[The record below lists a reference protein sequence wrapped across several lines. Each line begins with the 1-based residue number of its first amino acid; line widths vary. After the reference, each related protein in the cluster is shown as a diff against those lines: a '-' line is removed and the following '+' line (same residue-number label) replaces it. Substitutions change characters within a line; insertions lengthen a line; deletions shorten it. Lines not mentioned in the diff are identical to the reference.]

1 MPLPKLPSKPATIL
15 LAEDYPATPAP
26 RSAAPAAS
34 RKAAAPAAVQAAVQ
48 AVPSPK
54 PAAKPKA
61 LPVPAPVIAAAPAP
75 AAAAPKARA
84 NAATKIKQVAA
95 LMVAKPVA
103 PVAPV
108 AAAPAPA
115 PVPVAAAKP
124 AAKAKAPAAPA
135 ARAKV
140 TPITEKPHPA
150 KHKPVEVPIKS
161 SASRAADKSGVT
173 KLFVLDTN
181 VLMHDPSSLFRF
193 EEHDVYLP
201 MMTLEELDNHKKG
214 MTEVARNARQ
224 VSRTLDALV
233 GNTDDDAIENGIP
246 LSKLGNKDAKG
257 RLFFQTRLQSADLP
271 MGLPVGKAD
280 NQILAVVRSLESE
293 QPQRPVVLV
302 SKDINMRIKARAL
315 GLPAEDYFN
324 DHVMEDTDLL
334 YSGIVQLPDDFWN
347 KHGKDMESWQENK
360 GGVSSTYYRVTGPFV
375 PSMLVNQFIYLEP
388 KNGEAPFYGQV
399 KQITGKTAVLQTLR
413 DFSHS
418 KNNVW
423 GVTARNREQNFA
435 LNLLMNPECDFVTLL
450 GQAGTGKTLLA
461 LAAGLAQVLE
471 TKLYNE
477 IIVTRVTVPVGED
490 IGFLP
495 GTEEEKMSPW
505 MGAFD
510 DNLEVLNKSDSDGG
524 EWGRAATQD
533 LIRSRIKIKSLNFMR
548 GRTFVNKFLI
558 IDEAQNL
565 TPKQVKTLV
574 TRAGPG
580 TKILC
585 LGNIAQ
591 IDTPYLTEGSSGLT
605 YVVDRFKGWSHSGHV
620 TLARGERSR
629 LADHAS
635 EVL

>member
-1 MPLPKLPSKPATIL
+1 MLLVKDYPKAEPGRSPVRSISAKPDPEVDDLISGQAVPTPKSRARRK
-15 LAEDYPATPAP
+15 AEDTLAAAQAP
-26 RSAAPAAS
+26 VRTAPAAE
-34 RKAAAPAAVQAAVQ
+34 
-48 AVPSPK
+48 
-54 PAAKPKA
+54 AKPQT
-61 LPVPAPVIAAAPAP
+61 APEVAAN
-75 AAAAPKARA
+75 AAPKAA
-84 NAATKIKQVAA
+84 PQAAPQA
-95 LMVAKPVA
+95 PNVA
-103 PVAPV
+103 PIS
-108 AAAPAPA
+108 
-115 PVPVAAAKP
+115 AKLREQD
-124 AAKAKAPAAPA
+124 AEQLHSTKQ
-135 ARAKV
+135 
-140 TPITEKPHPA
+140 
-150 KHKPVEVPIKS
+150 KPVEAPVKS
-161 SASRAADKSGVT
+161 STSRKADRSGLT
-173 KLFVLDTN
+173 KVFVLDTN

-214 MTEVARNARQ
+214 MSEVARNARQ
-224 VSRTLDALV
+224 VSRTLDALIANV
-233 GNTDDDAIENGIP
+233 DDDAIESGIP

-257 RLFFQTRLQSADLP
+257 RLLFQTRLTSAPLP
-271 MGLPVGKAD
+271 EGLPEGKAD
-280 NQILAVVRSLESE
+280 NQILGVVRALE
-293 QPQRPVVLV
+293 QQQAGRAIVLV
-302 SKDINMRIKARAL
+302 SKDINMRIKARAI

-324 DHVMEDTDLL
+324 DHVLEDSDLL
-334 YSGIVQLPDDFWN
+334 YSGIVQLPDNFWDT
-347 KHGKDMESWQENK
+347 HGKDVESWQENK
-360 GGVSSTYYRVTGPFV
+360 NGNSATYYRVTGPLI
-375 PSMLVNQFIYLEP
+375 PTLLANQFVYMEP
-388 KNGEAPFYGQV
+388 KDGQSPLYAQV
-399 KQITGKTAVLQTLR
+399 KQIDGKTAVLQTLR
-413 DFSHS
+413 DYSHN

-423 GVTARNREQNFA
+423 GITARNREQNFA

-510 DNLEVLNKSDSDGG
+510 DNLEVLMKSDGDAGD
-524 EWGRAATQD
+524 WGRAATQD

-565 TPKQVKTLV
+565 TPKQMKTLV

-605 YVVDRFKGWSHSGHV
+605 YVVDRFKGWNHGGHV

-635 EVL
+635 DVL